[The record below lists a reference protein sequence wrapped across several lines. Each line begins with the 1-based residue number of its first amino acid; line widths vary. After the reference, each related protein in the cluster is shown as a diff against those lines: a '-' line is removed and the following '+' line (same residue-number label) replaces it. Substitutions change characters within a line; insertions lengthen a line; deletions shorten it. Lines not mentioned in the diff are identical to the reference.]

1 MSLARFRWAVVAL
14 ALSLSACSFGAVP
27 DTAGEAA
34 SPQEAAQEERPSP
47 EASSPEA
54 GPAEDALSYVEA
66 VAVDS
71 RTSRET
77 MEEGLA
83 YAHPD
88 HPAHGY
94 LQQQA
99 DIFHANVVS
108 GHLLETESVEL
119 RGEDIRLCQS
129 EGCVTFSDF
138 TYVDG
143 LLSDFQVNGNPISE
157 NFYPGSASDSRDG
170 VSVSVASSYYSFQSN
185 AFLVIL
191 DVETAPDTGV
201 SVTGSLH
208 TGDNGTIADL
218 DLFSGIVGQDYFAP
232 GAAGQVVF
240 QYRDARPPG
249 EIEVFLSCA
258 EGCSDEVGFT
268 LPLG

>member
-27 DTAGEAA
+27 DTAGEEA
-34 SPQEAAQEERPSP
+34 SPQEAAQEERPSS

-54 GPAEDALSYVEA
+54 GPAEDALSYMEA
-66 VAVDS
+66 VGAGI
-71 RTSRET
+71 SRET
-77 MEEGLA
+77 MEEGLV

-99 DIFHANVVS
+99 DVLHANIVS
-108 GHLLETESVEL
+108 GHLSEPDSVEL
-119 RGEDIRLCQS
+119 RGEGIQICRS
-129 EGCVTFSDF
+129 EGCTTFSDF

-143 LLSDFQVNGNPISE
+143 LLSDFQVNGNPVSE

-185 AFLVIL
+185 AFMVII
-191 DVETAPDTGV
+191 DVETAPDTGA

-218 DLFSGIVGQDYFAP
+218 DPFSGIVGQDYFAP

-240 QYRDARPPG
+240 QYQDARPPG

-258 EGCSDEVGFT
+258 EGCSGEVGFT